1 MLKSK
6 ILKAKVAMINRYLN
20 LLLWD
25 RGIIYQTDIFRAVSP
40 AMRKDVE
47 IVDRGTVMLD
57 DYSGMDELEFV
68 RICEG
73 AA

>member
-6 ILKAKVAMINRYLN
+6 ILKAKVTMINRYLN
-20 LLLWD
+20 LLLRD
-25 RGIIYQTDIFRAVSP
+25 RGIVYPTDIFRAVSP
-40 AMRKDVE
+40 AMRKEVE
-47 IVDRGTVMLD
+47 IVDRGTVILD